1 MPPMTTQK
9 HAALRWC
16 SSLVIAY
23 ACAACSNPKSR
34 VMLLPQ
40 EDGRASAVV
49 VTSATTTAVLSAP
62 YSGAEVGSK
71 GSLTQVQSNES
82 EVRERYPALL
92 ALKPPNPD
100 TYTLNF
106 QPGTSDL
113 TAESIGRLD
122 QIIAAARARAGGEI
136 VIVGHTDRE
145 GAADA
150 NDALSLQ
157 RANAIRDVLILR
169 GFQSELIEPV
179 GRGER
184 DPVVPTEDNVPEP
197 RNRRADII
205 VR

>member
-1 MPPMTTQK
+1 
-9 HAALRWC
+9 
-16 SSLVIAY
+16 
-23 ACAACSNPKSR
+23 
-34 VMLLPQ
+34 MLLPQ

-49 VTSATTTAVLSAP
+49 VTSSTTTAVLSAP
-62 YSGAEVGSK
+62 YSEAEIGSK
-71 GSLTQVQSNES
+71 GSLKQVQSNES

-100 TYTLNF
+100 TYTLSF

-122 QIIAAARARAGGEI
+122 GIIAAARARAGGEI
-136 VIVGHTDRE
+136 VIVGHTDRQ

-169 GFQSELIEPV
+169 GFQPELIEPV